1 MQRVACVFQSHVL
14 YVPLVL
20 CRVLYLPPF
29 SAAVGPAAFCPWAA
43 QSRQTREIQRNTN
56 PVPPWKTRS
65 QWSNLESQLLLKL
78 FCTHPLIHSQAPF
91 RQGGVKDLSGFF
103 WNIPSGPTH
112 PQHLL
117 SICLNPSL
125 VSFWA
130 SCSYCIQQ
138 PAVKI
143 PRERSSCGASG
154 NWKKAVP
161 SYKISSAISSI
172 TGGRSFVLFALL
184 SSHVCEHI
192 V

>member
-1 MQRVACVFQSHVL
+1 MQQCVACVFQSHVL

-78 FCTHPLIHSQAPF
+78 FCTNPLIHSQAPF
-91 RQGGVKDLSGFF
+91 RQGGVKDLSVFLEHPF
-103 WNIPSGPTH
+103 WSNSPTM
-112 PQHLL
+112 HLL

-125 VSFWA
+125 ESFWA

-143 PRERSSCGASG
+143 PRERSSCG

-184 SSHVCEHI
+184 SSHVCELI

>member
-1 MQRVACVFQSHVL
+1 MYCISRPSLQPLGRQHFALGLPKAARPEKYKEIQIQSHPEKQDPSGAISNHNCCSSYFAQIHL
-14 YVPLVL
+14 FIRRPLLGMVEL
-20 CRVLYLPPF
+20 KI
-29 SAAVGPAAFCPWAA
+29 CP
-43 QSRQTREIQRNTN
+43 
-56 PVPPWKTRS
+56 
-65 QWSNLESQLLLKL
+65 
-78 FCTHPLIHSQAPF
+78 
-91 RQGGVKDLSGFF
+91 FF